1 MDGGYQR
8 GIVPRVVVKYSSG
21 KKEKWEVEGL
31 HRFYQSQLSLLEGSF
46 SNTENCS
53 IGGRHVRTPEN
64 EFPRRLSRISS
75 DHLGARVSRE
85 DLLHI
90 S

>member
-46 SNTENCS
+46 SSTEN
-53 IGGRHVRTPEN
+53 
-64 EFPRRLSRISS
+64 
-75 DHLGARVSRE
+75 
-85 DLLHI
+85 
-90 S
+90 